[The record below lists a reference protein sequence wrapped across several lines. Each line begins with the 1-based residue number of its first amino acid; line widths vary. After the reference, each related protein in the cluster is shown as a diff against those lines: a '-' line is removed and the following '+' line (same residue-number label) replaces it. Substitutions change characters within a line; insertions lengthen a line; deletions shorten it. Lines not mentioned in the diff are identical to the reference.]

1 MWTQLE
7 LVYSF
12 LTAAIPPLVK
22 MSAELNT
29 GVGRNMIEKCVIVT
43 QMETTNHMQ
52 SSDYELQVF
61 GVEAIG
67 TTGERRQS
75 SAGSEERILGNDFS
89 ESCKYEPKLHC

>member
-29 GVGRNMIEKCVIVT
+29 GLGRNMIEKCVTVT
-43 QMETTNHMQ
+43 QTESTNAMQ
-52 SSDYELQVF
+52 SSEYELQVF
-61 GVEAIG
+61 VVRATG
-67 TTGERRQS
+67 TTGGRRQS

-89 ESCKYEPKLHC
+89 GSCGYEPKLY